1 MLVQGNNVGDTDRL
15 AGSADIFGCSDVSW
29 RSEAAVASKKQVI
42 ECFYARE
49 CRGEGGD

>member
-1 MLVQGNNVGDTDRL
+1 MLVQSKDVRDTDRW

-29 RSEAAVASKKQVI
+29 RSEAAVGSKKPVI
-42 ECFYARE
+42 ECFHASE